1 MQDNTLLCPDHSILL
16 TFFSAKSCTPIQC
29 CAFRCRHNNH
39 HGMPSSARHGM
50 EWWEFDLTWTIIRGL
65 QAVGLASNVKLPTE
79 QQKARLA
86 F

>member
-1 MQDNTLLCPDHSILL
+1 MASPPCLTEDSHCRHTGPVRRHRRWPQNLL
-16 TFFSAKSCTPIQC
+16 
-29 CAFRCRHNNH
+29 CRHNNH

-65 QAVGLASNVKLPTE
+65 QAVGLATNVKLPTE
-79 QQKARLA
+79 QQKAKLA

>member
-1 MQDNTLLCPDHSILL
+1 
-16 TFFSAKSCTPIQC
+16 
-29 CAFRCRHNNH
+29 
-39 HGMPSSARHGM
+39 MPSSARHGM